1 MLYDDGLIACD
12 ETRLVVR
19 RYYLW
24 SDKPIAHSAITA
36 VEQRALTG
44 LRGGS
49 WRIWGSTD
57 FTHEYNLDRTHP
69 AKRVAIEIHT
79 RARTMPVISPDDPG
93 SVYAILVEKI
103 GVGHS

>member
-1 MLYDDGLIACD
+1 VLYDDGLVACD
-12 ETRLVVR
+12 ETGLVVR

-24 SDKPIAHSAITA
+24 GDKRIAYSAITA

-44 LRGGS
+44 LRGS

-57 FTHEYNLDRTHP
+57 FTHWYNLDRTRP

-79 RARTMPVISPDDPG
+79 RARTIPVITPDDPG
-93 SVYAILVEKI
+93 RVYAILVEKI
-103 GVGHS
+103 GVGRS